1 MNKKEEILELLAE
14 TDASNSKK
22 AKRLRKI
29 KKFVKSRDDA
39 LTESMLMSELRTFVR
54 LQRTGKDIFKLII
67 NDIKHKVS
75 QLIEVT
81 KVDKLVKIIINIS
94 IFVILSRLAVYIL
107 LDLLSIA

>member
-14 TDASNSKK
+14 TDTSNSKK

-29 KKFVKSRDDA
+29 EKFVKSRDDT
-39 LTESMLMSELRTFVR
+39 LTENMFMSELRTFVR
-54 LQRTGKDIFKLII
+54 LQRTGKDIIKII
-67 NDIKHKVS
+67 IKDIKHKLS

-94 IFVILSRLAVYIL
+94 IFVTLSRLAVYIL